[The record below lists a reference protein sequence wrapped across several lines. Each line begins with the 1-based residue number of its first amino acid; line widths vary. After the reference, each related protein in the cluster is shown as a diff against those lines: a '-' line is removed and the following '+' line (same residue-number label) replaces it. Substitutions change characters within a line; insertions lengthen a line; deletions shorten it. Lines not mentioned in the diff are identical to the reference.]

1 MGSNSHDYLSNV
13 APKRARGD
21 TDRRR
26 EHDKVTTLTGAG
38 IPRERV
44 EGANPLRVAWLSPL
58 MRPLARV
65 QAEAL
70 RARGI
75 DVLLVTTDRHPE
87 SDARR
92 DYEMVLDLRFRTA
105 STWLAAWRRIRE
117 HRPDVVIAERVR
129 DPRWIAL
136 AGRTPRIQL
145 VHDERRD
152 EGGPRR
158 RDFAQA
164 MFDRWASRSAA
175 TVTYS
180 NYAAIAVAIRR
191 DVAGTPVNVLPLC
204 SDLDPALVS
213 PFAGPQERHDF
224 VVAGQLGSQKN
235 IDVVLEAWQRHVDG
249 GSWRGDEL
257 LLIGNG
263 PLVIRTLPAYVRW
276 RPGNYRYQDVVSTL
290 AAAKGSVA
298 HYRVASQSG
307 VQMLSMHLGVMPIVS
322 PVGGLPEYQPPVFP
336 PIAVDDVAGLTA
348 AFDELAD
355 PLTATLRGAAAARH
369 YADSFAVDR
378 AADGLSMV
386 LSDVGRRMREES
398 LWASGAK

>member
-1 MGSNSHDYLSNV
+1 MGANSHDYLSNA
-13 APKRARGD
+13 APSGDRGGP
-21 TDRRR
+21 DRSRK
-26 EHDKVTTLTGAG
+26 HDKVTTLTNAG
-38 IPRERV
+38 IPRGST
-44 EGANPLRVAWLSPL
+44 EGANPLRVVWLSPL

-70 RARGI
+70 RARGM

-87 SDARR
+87 SDTRR
-92 DYEMVLDLRFRTA
+92 DYEMVLDLSFRTA

-136 AGRTPRIQL
+136 AGRAPRIQV

-152 EGGPRR
+152 EGSRR
-158 RDFAQA
+158 RRAYARA
-164 MFDRWASRSAA
+164 MFDRWGSRSAA

-204 SDLDPALVS
+204 SDLDPALVP
-213 PFAGPQERHDF
+213 PFVGPDERHDF

-276 RPGNYRYQDVVSTL
+276 RPGNYRYADVVSTM

-298 HYRVASQSG
+298 HYRGASQSG

-336 PIAVDDVAGLTA
+336 PIAVDNVAGLTA
-348 AFDELAD
+348 AFDELSD

-369 YADSFAVDR
+369 YADWFAVDH
-378 AADGLSMV
+378 AVDGLWNV
-386 LSDVGRRMREES
+386 LTAVGHRMGK
-398 LWASGAK
+398 ASV

>member
-1 MGSNSHDYLSNV
+1 MGNSHDYLSNA
-13 APKRARGD
+13 APTGDRGGP
-21 TDRRR
+21 DRSRK
-26 EHDKVTTLTGAG
+26 HDKVTTLTNAS
-38 IPRERV
+38 IPRDFTDS
-44 EGANPLRVAWLSPL
+44 ANPLRVVWLSPL

-70 RARGI
+70 RARGM

-87 SDARR
+87 SDTRR
-92 DYEMVLDLRFRTA
+92 DYEMVLDLSFRTA

-136 AGRTPRIQL
+136 AGRTPRIQV

-152 EGGPRR
+152 EGSRR
-158 RDFAQA
+158 RRAYARA
-164 MFDRWASRSAA
+164 MFDRWGSRSAA

-204 SDLDPALVS
+204 SDLDPALVP
-213 PFAGPQERHDF
+213 PFVGPDERHDF

-276 RPGNYRYQDVVSTL
+276 RPGNYRYADVVSTM

-298 HYRVASQSG
+298 HYRGASQSG

-336 PIAVDDVAGLTA
+336 PIAVDNVAGLTA
-348 AFDELAD
+348 AFDELSD

-369 YADSFAVDR
+369 YADWFAVDH
-378 AADGLSMV
+378 AVDGLWNV
-386 LSDVGRRMREES
+386 LTAVGHRIRN
-398 LWASGAK
+398 APV

>member
-1 MGSNSHDYLSNV
+1 MGANSHDYLSNA
-13 APKRARGD
+13 APRGD
-21 TDRRR
+21 CGGPVRSRK
-26 EHDKVTTLTGAG
+26 HDKVTTLTNAS
-38 IPRERV
+38 IPRGST
-44 EGANPLRVAWLSPL
+44 EGANPLRVVWLSPL

-70 RARGI
+70 RARGV

-87 SDARR
+87 SDTRR
-92 DYEMVLDLRFRTA
+92 DYEMVLDLSFRTA

-136 AGRTPRIQL
+136 AGRTPHIQL

-152 EGGPRR
+152 KGSWGRR
-158 RDFAQA
+158 AYARA
-164 MFDRWASRSAA
+164 MFDRWGSRSAA
-175 TVTYS
+175 TGTYS

-204 SDLDPALVS
+204 SDLDPALVP
-213 PFAGPQERHDF
+213 PFVGPDERHDF

-276 RPGNYRYQDVVSTL
+276 RPGNYRYADVVSTM

-298 HYRVASQSG
+298 HYRGASQSG
-307 VQMLSMHLGVMPIVS
+307 VQMLSMQLGVMPIVS

-336 PIAVDDVAGLTA
+336 PIAVDNVAGLTA
-348 AFDELAD
+348 AFDELSD

-369 YADSFAVDR
+369 YAEWFAVDH
-378 AADGLSMV
+378 AVDGLWNV
-386 LSDVGRRMREES
+386 LTAVDHRIRK
-398 LWASGAK
+398 ASV

>member
-1 MGSNSHDYLSNV
+1 MGANSHDYLSNA
-13 APKRARGD
+13 APRGD
-21 TDRRR
+21 RGGPDRSRK
-26 EHDKVTTLTGAG
+26 HDKVTTLTNAG
-38 IPRERV
+38 IPRGST
-44 EGANPLRVAWLSPL
+44 EGANPLRVVWLSPL

-70 RARGI
+70 RARGM

-87 SDARR
+87 SDTRR
-92 DYEMVLDLRFRTA
+92 DYEMVLDLSFRTA

-136 AGRTPRIQL
+136 AGRTPRIQV

-152 EGGPRR
+152 EGSRR
-158 RDFAQA
+158 RRAYARA
-164 MFDRWASRSAA
+164 MFDRWGSRSAA

-204 SDLDPALVS
+204 SDLDPALVP
-213 PFAGPQERHDF
+213 PFVGPDERHDF

-276 RPGNYRYQDVVSTL
+276 RPGNYRYADVVSTM

-298 HYRVASQSG
+298 HYRGASQSG

-336 PIAVDDVAGLTA
+336 PIAVDNVAGLTA
-348 AFDELAD
+348 AFDELSD

-369 YADSFAVDR
+369 YADWFGVDHAVD
-378 AADGLSMV
+378 GLWNV
-386 LSDVGRRMREES
+386 LTAVGHRIGK
-398 LWASGAK
+398 ASV

>member
-1 MGSNSHDYLSNV
+1 MGANSHDYLSNA
-13 APKRARGD
+13 APTGDRGGP
-21 TDRRR
+21 DRSR
-26 EHDKVTTLTGAG
+26 EHDKVTTVTNAS
-38 IPRERV
+38 IPRDSM
-44 EGANPLRVAWLSPL
+44 EGANPLRVVWLSPV

-70 RARGI
+70 RARGM

-87 SDARR
+87 SDTRR
-92 DYEMVLDLRFRTA
+92 DYEMVLDLSFRTA

-136 AGRTPRIQL
+136 AGRTPRIQV

-152 EGGPRR
+152 EGSRR
-158 RDFAQA
+158 RRPYARA
-164 MFDRWASRSAA
+164 MFDRWGSRSAA

-191 DVAGTPVNVLPLC
+191 DVAGTPLNVLPLC
-204 SDLDPALVS
+204 SDLDPALVP
-213 PFAGPQERHDF
+213 PFVGPDERHDF

-276 RPGNYRYQDVVSTL
+276 RPGNYRYADVVSTL

-298 HYRVASQSG
+298 HYRGASQSG

-348 AFDELAD
+348 AFDELSD

-378 AADGLSMV
+378 AADGLSTV
-386 LSDVGRRMREES
+386 LTDVGRRIGK
-398 LWASGAK
+398 ASV

>member
-1 MGSNSHDYLSNV
+1 MGANSHDYLSNA
-13 APKRARGD
+13 APRGD
-21 TDRRR
+21 RVGPDRSRK
-26 EHDKVTTLTGAG
+26 HDKVTTLTNAG
-38 IPRERV
+38 IPRGST
-44 EGANPLRVAWLSPL
+44 EGANPLRVVWLSPL

-70 RARGI
+70 RARGM

-87 SDARR
+87 SDTRR
-92 DYEMVLDLRFRTA
+92 DYEMVLDLSFRTA
-105 STWLAAWRRIRE
+105 STWLAAWRRIHE

-136 AGRTPRIQL
+136 AGRTPRIQV

-152 EGGPRR
+152 EGSRR
-158 RDFAQA
+158 RRAYARA
-164 MFDRWASRSAA
+164 MFDRWGSRSAA

-191 DVAGTPVNVLPLC
+191 DVVGTPVNVLPLC
-204 SDLDPALVS
+204 SDLDPALVP
-213 PFAGPQERHDF
+213 PFVGPDERHDF

-257 LLIGNG
+257 LFIGNG

-276 RPGNYRYQDVVSTL
+276 RSGNYRYADVVSTM

-298 HYRVASQSG
+298 HYRGASQSG

-336 PIAVDDVAGLTA
+336 PIAVDNVAGLTA
-348 AFDELAD
+348 AFDELSD

-369 YADSFAVDR
+369 YADWFAVDH
-378 AADGLSMV
+378 AVDGLWNV
-386 LSDVGRRMREES
+386 LTAVGHRIRK
-398 LWASGAK
+398 ASV

>member
-1 MGSNSHDYLSNV
+1 MGANSHDYLSNA
-13 APKRARGD
+13 APRGGRGGPNRS
-21 TDRRR
+21 RR
-26 EHDKVTTLTGAG
+26 HDKVTTLTNAG
-38 IPRERV
+38 IPRGSM
-44 EGANPLRVAWLSPL
+44 EGANPLRVVWLSPL

-70 RARGI
+70 RARGM

-87 SDARR
+87 SGTRR
-92 DYEMVLDLRFRTA
+92 DYEMVLDLSFRTA

-136 AGRTPRIQL
+136 AGRTPRIQV

-152 EGGPRR
+152 EGSRR
-158 RDFAQA
+158 RRAFARA
-164 MFDRWASRSAA
+164 MFDRWGSRSAA

-204 SDLDPALVS
+204 SDLDPALVP
-213 PFAGPQERHDF
+213 PFVGPDERHDF

-276 RPGNYRYQDVVSTL
+276 RPGNYRYADVVSTM

-298 HYRVASQSG
+298 HYRGASQSG

-336 PIAVDDVAGLTA
+336 PIAVDNVAGLTA
-348 AFDELAD
+348 AFDELSD

-369 YADSFAVDR
+369 YADLFAVDH
-378 AADGLSMV
+378 AVDGLWNV
-386 LSDVGRRMREES
+386 LTAVGHRIGA
-398 LWASGAK
+398 ASV

>member
-1 MGSNSHDYLSNV
+1 MGANSDDYLPNV
-13 APKRARGD
+13 APTGERSG
-21 TDRRR
+21 TDPSQER
-26 EHDKVTTLTGAG
+26 DKAMTLTGAG
-38 IPRERV
+38 ISRKFV
-44 EGANPLRVAWLSPL
+44 ESAESLRVVWLSPL

-75 DVLLVTTDRHPE
+75 DELLVTTDRHPE

-117 HRPDVVIAERVR
+117 HRPDVVVTEQLR

-136 AGRTPRIQL
+136 AGRTPRIQV
-145 VHDERRD
+145 VHDERPD
-152 EGGPRR
+152 VGGRR
-158 RDFAQA
+158 RRAFARA

-191 DVAGTPVNVLPLC
+191 DVAGSPVNVLPLC
-204 SDLDPALVS
+204 SDLDPGLVP
-213 PFAGPQERHDF
+213 PFAGPEERHDF

-276 RPGNYRYQDVVSTL
+276 RPGNYRYSDVVSTL

-322 PVGGLPEYQPPVFP
+322 PVGGLPEYQPPGFP

-348 AFDELAD
+348 AFDELSD
-355 PLTATLRGAAAARH
+355 PLTATLRGASAARH

-378 AADGLSMV
+378 AADGLSTV
-386 LSDVGRRMREES
+386 LADVRRRIGK
-398 LWASGAK
+398 ASV

>member
-1 MGSNSHDYLSNV
+1 M
-13 APKRARGD
+13 
-21 TDRRR
+21 
-26 EHDKVTTLTGAG
+26 TTLTNAG
-38 IPRERV
+38 IPRGST
-44 EGANPLRVAWLSPL
+44 EGANPLRVVWLSPL

-70 RARGI
+70 RARGM

-92 DYEMVLDLRFRTA
+92 DYEMVLDLSFRTA

-152 EGGPRR
+152 EGGRWRR
-158 RDFAQA
+158 AFARA

-204 SDLDPALVS
+204 SDLDPALVP
-213 PFAGPQERHDF
+213 PFVGPDERHDF

-276 RPGNYRYQDVVSTL
+276 RPGNYRYADVVSTM

-298 HYRVASQSG
+298 HYRGASQSG

-322 PVGGLPEYQPPVFP
+322 PVGGLPEYQPAVFP
-336 PIAVDDVAGLTA
+336 PIAVDNVAGLTA
-348 AFDELAD
+348 AFDELSD

-369 YADSFAVDR
+369 YADWFAVDH
-378 AADGLSMV
+378 AVDGLWNV
-386 LSDVGRRMREES
+386 LTAVGHRIGK
-398 LWASGAK
+398 ASV

>member
-26 EHDKVTTLTGAG
+26 EHDRVTTLTGAG

-44 EGANPLRVAWLSPL
+44 DGANPLRVAWLSPL

-65 QAEAL
+65 QGEAV

-75 DVLLVTTDRHPE
+75 DVVLVTTDRHPE

-117 HRPDVVIAERVR
+117 HRPDVVIAEQVR

-145 VHDERRD
+145 VHDERRE
-152 EGGPRR
+152 EGGRR
-158 RDFAQA
+158 RRAFARA

-175 TVTYS
+175 TVPCSHDT
-180 NYAAIAVAIRR
+180 AIAAATRR

-204 SDLDPALVS
+204 SDLDPALVP
-213 PFAGPQERHDF
+213 PFVGPEERHDF
-224 VVAGQLGSQKN
+224 VMAGQLGSQKN

-276 RPGNYRYQDVVSTL
+276 RPGNYRYADVVSTL

-322 PVGGLPEYQPPVFP
+322 PVGGLPEYQPPALP
-336 PIAVDDVAGLTA
+336 PVGVDDVAGLTS
-348 AFDELAD
+348 AFDDLAD
-355 PLTATLRGAAAARH
+355 PLTATLRRAAAARH
-369 YADSFAVDR
+369 YADSFAVDH
-378 AADGLSMV
+378 AVDKLESLLA
-386 LSDVGRRMREES
+386 DVGGRIGK
-398 LWASGAK
+398 AP

>member
-1 MGSNSHDYLSNV
+1 MGANSHDYLSNA
-13 APKRARGD
+13 APRGD
-21 TDRRR
+21 RGGPDRSRK
-26 EHDKVTTLTGAG
+26 HDKVTTLTNAG
-38 IPRERV
+38 IPRGST
-44 EGANPLRVAWLSPL
+44 EGANPLRVVWLSPL

-70 RARGI
+70 RARGM

-87 SDARR
+87 SDTRR

-136 AGRTPRIQL
+136 AGRTPRIQV

-152 EGGPRR
+152 EGSRR
-158 RDFAQA
+158 RRAYARA
-164 MFDRWASRSAA
+164 MFDRWGSRSAA

-204 SDLDPALVS
+204 SDLDPALVP
-213 PFAGPQERHDF
+213 PFVGPDERHDF

-276 RPGNYRYQDVVSTL
+276 RPGSYRYADVVSTL

-298 HYRVASQSG
+298 HYRGASQSG

-336 PIAVDDVAGLTA
+336 PIAVDNVAGLTA
-348 AFDELAD
+348 AFDELSD

-369 YADSFAVDR
+369 YADWFAVDH
-378 AADGLSMV
+378 AVDGLWNV
-386 LSDVGRRMREES
+386 LTEVGHRIGK
-398 LWASGAK
+398 ASV

>member
-1 MGSNSHDYLSNV
+1 MGSNSYDYLSNF
-13 APKRARGD
+13 APRGD
-21 TDRRR
+21 RGGTDRWR
-26 EHDKVTTLTGAG
+26 EHDKVTTMTGAG
-38 IPRERV
+38 IPRDLV
-44 EGANPLRVAWLSPL
+44 EGADSLRVVWLSPL

-92 DYEMVLDLRFRTA
+92 DYEMVLDLSFRTA

-117 HRPDVVIAERVR
+117 HRPDIVIAERVR

-152 EGGPRR
+152 EGGRR
-158 RDFAQA
+158 RRAFVRA

-204 SDLDPALVS
+204 SDLDPALVP
-213 PFAGPQERHDF
+213 PFAGPGERHDF

-276 RPGNYRYQDVVSTL
+276 RPGNYRYADVVSTL

-348 AFDELAD
+348 AFDELSD

-369 YADSFAVDR
+369 YADSFAVDH

-386 LSDVGRRMREES
+386 LTDVGRRIGK
-398 LWASGAK
+398 ASV

>member
-1 MGSNSHDYLSNV
+1 M
-13 APKRARGD
+13 
-21 TDRRR
+21 
-26 EHDKVTTLTGAG
+26 TGAG
-38 IPRERV
+38 IPHDHYLD
-44 EGANPLRVAWLSPL
+44 ANSLRVVWLSPL

-87 SDARR
+87 SDTPR
-92 DYEMVLDLRFRTA
+92 DYEMVLDLRIRTA
-105 STWLAAWRRIRE
+105 TSWLAAWRRIRE
-117 HRPDVVIAERVR
+117 HRPDVVIVEQVR

-152 EGGPRR
+152 DGSEQRR
-158 RDFAQA
+158 AYARAI
-164 MFDRWASRSAA
+164 FDRWGSRSAA

-180 NYAAIAVAIRR
+180 NYAAIAVAVRR

-204 SDLDPALVS
+204 SDLDPAMAP
-213 PFAGPQERHDF
+213 PFVGPDERHDF
-224 VVAGQLGSQKN
+224 VVAGRLGSQKN
-235 IDVVLEAWQRHVDG
+235 IDVVLEAWQQHVDG
-249 GSWRGDEL
+249 DSWRGDEL

-276 RPGNYRYQDVVSTL
+276 RPGNYRYADVVNTL
-290 AAAKGSVA
+290 AAAKGSIV
-298 HYRVASQSG
+298 HYRCASQSG

-322 PVGGLPEYQPPVFP
+322 TVGGLPEYQPPVLP
-336 PIAVDDVAGLTA
+336 PVGVDDVTGLTA

-355 PLTATLRGAAAARH
+355 PLTATLQGAAAARH
-369 YADSFAVDR
+369 YAELFAVDHT
-378 AADGLSMV
+378 ADALCTV
-386 LSDVGRRMREES
+386 LADVGRRIGK
-398 LWASGAK
+398 AAV

>member
-1 MGSNSHDYLSNV
+1 MGANSHDYLSNA
-13 APKRARGD
+13 APTGDRGGP
-21 TDRRR
+21 DRSR
-26 EHDKVTTLTGAG
+26 EHDKVTTVTNAS
-38 IPRERV
+38 IPRDSM
-44 EGANPLRVAWLSPL
+44 EGANPIRVVWLSPV

-70 RARGI
+70 RARGM

-87 SDARR
+87 SDTRR
-92 DYEMVLDLRFRTA
+92 DYEMVLDLSFRTA

-136 AGRTPRIQL
+136 AGRTPRIQV

-152 EGGPRR
+152 EGSRR
-158 RDFAQA
+158 RRPYARA
-164 MFDRWASRSAA
+164 MFDRWGSRSAA

-191 DVAGTPVNVLPLC
+191 DVAGTPLNVLPLC
-204 SDLDPALVS
+204 SDLDPALVP
-213 PFAGPQERHDF
+213 PFVGPDERHDF

-276 RPGNYRYQDVVSTL
+276 RPGNYRYADVVSTL

-298 HYRVASQSG
+298 HYRGASQSG

-348 AFDELAD
+348 AFDELSD

-378 AADGLSMV
+378 AADGLSTV
-386 LSDVGRRMREES
+386 LTDVGRRIGK
-398 LWASGAK
+398 ASV

>member
-1 MGSNSHDYLSNV
+1 MGANSHDYLSN
-13 APKRARGD
+13 AALRGD
-21 TDRRR
+21 RGGPDRSRK
-26 EHDKVTTLTGAG
+26 HDKVTTLTNAG
-38 IPRERV
+38 IPRGST
-44 EGANPLRVAWLSPL
+44 EGANPLRVVWLSPL

-70 RARGI
+70 RARGM

-92 DYEMVLDLRFRTA
+92 DYEMVLDLSFRTA

-117 HRPDVVIAERVR
+117 HRPDVVIVERVR

-136 AGRTPRIQL
+136 AGRTPRIQV

-152 EGGPRR
+152 EGSRR
-158 RDFAQA
+158 RRAYARA
-164 MFDRWASRSAA
+164 MFDRWGSRSAA

-204 SDLDPALVS
+204 SDLDPALVP
-213 PFAGPQERHDF
+213 PFVGPDERHDF

-276 RPGNYRYQDVVSTL
+276 RPGNYRYADVVSTM

-298 HYRVASQSG
+298 HYRGASQSG

-336 PIAVDDVAGLTA
+336 PIAVDNVAGLTA
-348 AFDELAD
+348 AFDELSD

-369 YADSFAVDR
+369 YADWFAVDH
-378 AADGLSMV
+378 AVDGLWNV
-386 LSDVGRRMREES
+386 LTAVGHRIGK
-398 LWASGAK
+398 ASV

>member
-1 MGSNSHDYLSNV
+1 MGANSHDYLSTA
-13 APKRARGD
+13 APRGD
-21 TDRRR
+21 RGGPDRSRK
-26 EHDKVTTLTGAG
+26 HDKVTTLTNAG
-38 IPRERV
+38 IPRGST
-44 EGANPLRVAWLSPL
+44 EGANPLRVVWLSPL

-70 RARGI
+70 RARGM

-87 SDARR
+87 SDTRR
-92 DYEMVLDLRFRTA
+92 DYEMVLDLSFRTA
-105 STWLAAWRRIRE
+105 STWLAAWRRIHE

-136 AGRTPRIQL
+136 AGRTPRIQV

-152 EGGPRR
+152 EGSRR
-158 RDFAQA
+158 RRPYARA
-164 MFDRWASRSAA
+164 MFDRWGSRSAA

-191 DVAGTPVNVLPLC
+191 DVVGTPVNVLPLC
-204 SDLDPALVS
+204 SDLDPALVP
-213 PFAGPQERHDF
+213 PFVGPDERHDF

-257 LLIGNG
+257 LFIGNG

-276 RPGNYRYQDVVSTL
+276 RPGNYRYADVVSTL

-298 HYRVASQSG
+298 HYRGASQSG

-336 PIAVDDVAGLTA
+336 PIAVDNVAGLTA
-348 AFDELAD
+348 AFDELSD

-369 YADSFAVDR
+369 YADWFAVDH
-378 AADGLSMV
+378 AVDGLWNV
-386 LSDVGRRMREES
+386 LTAVGHRIRK
-398 LWASGAK
+398 ASV

>member
-1 MGSNSHDYLSNV
+1 MGANSHDYLSN
-13 APKRARGD
+13 AEPRGD
-21 TDRRR
+21 RGGLDRSRK
-26 EHDKVTTLTGAG
+26 HDKVTTLTNAG
-38 IPRERV
+38 IPCGST
-44 EGANPLRVAWLSPL
+44 EGANPLRVVWLSPL

-70 RARGI
+70 RARGM

-87 SDARR
+87 SDTRR
-92 DYEMVLDLRFRTA
+92 DYEMVLDLSFRTA

-136 AGRTPRIQL
+136 AGRTPRIQV

-152 EGGPRR
+152 EGSRR
-158 RDFAQA
+158 RRAYARA
-164 MFDRWASRSAA
+164 MFDRWGSRSAA

-204 SDLDPALVS
+204 SDLDPALVP
-213 PFAGPQERHDF
+213 PFVGPDERHDF

-276 RPGNYRYQDVVSTL
+276 RPGNYRYADVVSTM

-298 HYRVASQSG
+298 HYRGASQSG

-336 PIAVDDVAGLTA
+336 PIGVDNVAGLTA
-348 AFDELAD
+348 AFDELSD

-369 YADSFAVDR
+369 YADWFAVDH
-378 AADGLSMV
+378 AVDGLWNV
-386 LSDVGRRMREES
+386 LTAVGHRIGK
-398 LWASGAK
+398 ASV